1 MSPTTSYS
9 RTLVKSGF
17 LTALFLGLCLTFNRQ
32 LSVAELVLD
41 SPFFI
46 VLFFLLFTVG
56 HPTVV
61 AKWQP
66 RLTSS
71 GQSALIFPTLL
82 IGILYSYLI
91 VHGHSPF
98 QGSAG
103 LFIFFLVFPTLGFI
117 SLQRVDAPVAWSDI
131 IFVLL
136 IVIPATSI
144 SFGVGTSLPF
154 KGSGFS
160 NAMRLVIMISAVYS
174 FSYVRRL
181 PNIGFYLT
189 FRWNYLFIALG
200 AWLAFLLLV
209 VVLGYF
215 GKFLNLGIFD
225 I

>member
-66 RLTSS
+66 QLTSS

-98 QGSAG
+98 QGSSG
-103 LFIFFLVFPTLGFI
+103 LFIFFWYSQHSALFPYNALMRPLLG
-117 SLQRVDAPVAWSDI
+117 Q
-131 IFVLL
+131 
-136 IVIPATSI
+136 I
-144 SFGVGTSLPF
+144 SFL
-154 KGSGFS
+154 
-160 NAMRLVIMISAVYS
+160 YC
-174 FSYVRRL
+174 
-181 PNIGFYLT
+181 
-189 FRWNYLFIALG
+189 
-200 AWLAFLLLV
+200 
-209 VVLGYF
+209 
-215 GKFLNLGIFD
+215 
-225 I
+225 